1 MNKYVR
7 RVQKM
12 KSKVKQEK
20 GVTLIVL
27 VITVIALSILTFTIT
42 VNTKNSAE
50 IRRLSQLKSDIANL
64 NQKVSDFYNKYG

>member
-1 MNKYVR
+1 
-7 RVQKM
+7 M

-50 IRRLSQLKSDIANL
+50 IRRLSK
-64 NQKVSDFYNKYG
+64 KNK